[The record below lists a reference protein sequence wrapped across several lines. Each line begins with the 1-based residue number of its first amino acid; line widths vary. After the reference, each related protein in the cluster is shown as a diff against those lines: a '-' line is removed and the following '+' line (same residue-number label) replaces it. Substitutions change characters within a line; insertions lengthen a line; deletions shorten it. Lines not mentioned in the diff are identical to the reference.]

1 MELRQLSYFVAV
13 AEELHFGKAA
23 ARLGVAQPAVS
34 QQVARLERELGVGL
48 LTRTSRRVALTSE
61 GVRLLAEARAAL
73 AAADRVRDLAAELAQ
88 GRTGMLRI
96 GTSPGL
102 GDRLPRGLAAL
113 RARAPGVDLILVDG
127 TGPAHG
133 AAVASGELDAAV
145 VRGDVDA
152 GRVRATPLGE
162 DSCSVVLPANHPAAD
177 GDAVRIEQLAD
188 LLLRLPSRGMDR
200 SLHDAV
206 LARCAE
212 ADVLVR
218 RGREVT
224 SIEDA
229 ALEIGA
235 SAGAWTVLPTPLVEA
250 AACGHTFGASTV
262 AVRPLDPPLRL
273 LVRLLVSAEK
283 PPACAQALADAFR

>member
-1 MELRQLSYFVAV
+1 MR
-13 AEELHFGKAA
+13 GP
-23 ARLGVAQPAVS
+23 ARSCHGSSHRFRGDGGAYAQF
-34 QQVARLERELGVGL
+34 GL

-73 AAADRVRDLAAELAQ
+73 AADDRVRDLAAELAR

-96 GTSPGL
+96 GTIPGL

-113 RARAPGVDLILVDG
+113 RARAPGVELVLVDG
-127 TGPAHG
+127 TGPAHA

-145 VRGDVDA
+145 VRGDVGAA
-152 GRVRATPLGE
+152 GRVRAAPLGE
-162 DSCSVVLPANHPAAD
+162 DSYCVVLPAGHPAAD
-177 GDAVRIEQLAD
+177 GDAVRVEQLAD
-188 LLLRLPSRGMDR
+188 LRLRLPSRGTDR

-235 SAGAWTVLPTPLVEA
+235 SAGAWTVLPAPLVEA

-273 LVRLLVSAEK
+273 PVRLLVSAAE
-283 PPACAQALADAFR
+283 PSSCAQALADAFR